1 MAQTAADLQTALRT
15 EANTVKNM
23 GGINIRFT
31 LIFTNG
37 SSKNYK
43 LNPDGTWKKKP
54 TATDQGMVRFEWIDT
69 AHSPKADDG
78 VTVTYVDKAYTET
91 IDPAEVIGWEF
102 NYDLETTSTRDIPSD
117 QNE

>member
-1 MAQTAADLQTALRT
+1 MTAADLQTALRN
-15 EANTVKNM
+15 EANVISRVA
-23 GGINIRFT
+23 GASNIRFSLRFKDGKEKT
-31 LIFTNG
+31 
-37 SSKNYK
+37 YK
-43 LNPDGTWKKKP
+43 LNPDGTWKVKP
-54 TATDQGMVRFEWIDT
+54 TTTSYGLVRFEWLDT
-69 AHSPKADDG
+69 AHTPKADDG

>member
-1 MAQTAADLQTALRT
+1 MTATDLQTLLRA
-15 EANTVKNM
+15 EASAVK
-23 GGINIRFT
+23 GKTGATNITFT
-31 LIFTNG
+31 LFFKNG
-37 SSKNYK
+37 TKETYK
-43 LNPDGTWKKKP
+43 LNPDGSWIRKP
-54 TATDQGMVRFEWIDT
+54 TATTEGLIRFEWIDT
-69 AHSPKADDG
+69 AHTPKADDG